1 MTLSRATLDMGGVA
15 FDVHHDARIPRDLLS
30 PIGAVCAHGPDR
42 PDAGARIE
50 LVLAES
56 GFIDAPTGR
65 PSFFHGRVR
74 VFADEDASLTIDDGT
89 ARVLVAPGGSIVR
102 ARLSRAALAPGS
114 IFART
119 TMNIALVLALRW
131 RAYFHIHAGL
141 CELPDGR
148 AVMLVGPSGAGKSTT
163 TALLGEAGLRMCCDD
178 ACLLTRKGDIVFA
191 TPLARA
197 FHLAAA
203 LLPRLPGL
211 AAHGWNEIAPG
222 RLEAR
227 TPPPP
232 SLPQS
237 VAQIVVV
244 SPERLART
252 RVARISPADGVAG
265 LLESS
270 ALVAAEGLPH
280 ARAHLEVLGLLA
292 SQARIVA
299 LTPGPDFFDRP
310 RAIWDDMQAAFS
322 ETSS

>member
-1 MTLSRATLDMGGVA
+1 MTRARAALDVGAVT
-15 FDVHHDARIPRDLLS
+15 FDVHHDTRIPRELLS
-30 PIGAVCAHGPDR
+30 PIGAVSVQTPDA

-50 LVLAES
+50 LFLAES
-56 GFIDAPTGR
+56 DVIDAPTGR

-74 VFADEDASLTIDDGT
+74 VFVDDDTSLTIDDGA
-89 ARVLVAPGGSIVR
+89 ARVVVAPGGSVVQ

-131 RAYFHIHAGL
+131 RERFHIHAGL

-148 AVMLVGPSGAGKSTT
+148 AVLLVGPSGAGKSTT
-163 TALLGEAGLRMCCDD
+163 TALLGEAGLRMCSDD
-178 ACLLTRKGDIVFA
+178 ACLLARKGDLVFA

-211 AAHGWNEIAPG
+211 AGHGWDEIAPG
-222 RLEAR
+222 RVEAR

-232 SLPQS
+232 SLPRS
-237 VAQIVVV
+237 VAQVIVV
-244 SPERLART
+244 SPDRLAQT
-252 RVARISPADGVAG
+252 RIARLSPADGLAG
-265 LLESS
+265 LIESS

-280 ARAHLEVLGLLA
+280 ARAHFDVLGLLA
-292 SQARIVA
+292 RQARFVA

-310 RAIWDDMQAAFS
+310 RAIWNAMQAAFAEPPS
-322 ETSS
+322 